1 MKMKLLFVPVVFM
14 SALGIADCKPKD
26 SAWPT
31 QWTTQWTTE
40 APGLNLRGKMF
51 TLARYSS
58 GVTLYHPYFSISSL
72 SLTPETEAKEETEAK
87 DNENPPDSTYPYP
100 TPPYWTTAPPR
111 TGVSVCLRYMIDHL
125 DQKSSTVFTLS
136 PSGSFLSLSDN
147 YASSYAVKYYYSN
160 YVNLQ
165 PSVRLW
171 SLASP
176 SAWTSV
182 CLTLD
187 SNRRV
192 VQMFKGPFMS
202 IRKVLPV
209 QYVWSGEPVM
219 EFTGTDGQV
228 KDVQV
233 WNYPLRYKEVYY
245 YMTEDS
251 YWSQQGNILSWSHVR
266 YSVRGQSFL
275 EDSYESQTKQS
286 IGRGSRLSR
295 KFFSAGKTEDTKREM
310 I

>member
-1 MKMKLLFVPVVFM
+1 
-14 SALGIADCKPKD
+14 
-26 SAWPT
+26 
-31 QWTTQWTTE
+31 
-40 APGLNLRGKMF
+40 MF
-51 TLARYSS
+51 TLSRYSS

-72 SLTPETEAKEETEAK
+72 SLTPETAVKEETKAIEETEAGVK
-87 DNENPPDSTYPYP
+87 ESPPAHPYP
-100 TPPYWTTAPPR
+100 SPPYWTTAPPR

-125 DQKSSTVFTLS
+125 DQRSSTVFTLS
-136 PSGSFLSLSDN
+136 PSGSFLSLVDN
-147 YASSYAVKYYYSN
+147 YASSYAVRYYYSN
-160 YVNLQ
+160 SVNLR

-171 SLASP
+171 SFTSP

-192 VQMFKGPFMS
+192 VQLFQGPFMS

-209 QYVWSGEPVM
+209 QFVWSGEPVM

-245 YMTEDS
+245 YMTDDS

-266 YSVRGQSFL
+266 YSVQGQSFL

-286 IGRGSRLSR
+286 IKRGSRLSR
-295 KFFSAGKTEDTKREM
+295 KFFSVGKTKDSEREM